1 MQSPPGTLRLF
12 FALIP
17 SRAQC
22 AELAEQV
29 APLVASL
36 NAQRVPPENLHAT
49 VCFIGAVPEEKLE
62 NLRSAA
68 AGVRAPP
75 ATLHFDSLEFWRK
88 PGILCATATEDA
100 ASAPAR
106 LLAERLTQATSAAGF
121 VPDAKPFRPH
131 LTLARELAAAR
142 AAECEWP
149 LALAPP
155 LAVRCDRF
163 VLMQSQ
169 RGESGSVYTVVGD
182 WPLA

>member
-1 MQSPPGTLRLF
+1 
-12 FALIP
+12 
-17 SRAQC
+17 
-22 AELAEQV
+22 
-29 APLVASL
+29 
-36 NAQRVPPENLHAT
+36 

-62 NLRSAA
+62 SLRSAA

-75 ATLHFDSLEFWRK
+75 ATLLFDSLEFWRK
-88 PGILCATATEDA
+88 PGILCATATATENE

-121 VPDAKPFRPH
+121 APDVKPFRPH
-131 LTLARELAAAR
+131 LTLARKLVAAR

-155 LAVRCDRF
+155 LAVHCDRF

-169 RGESGSVYTVVGD
+169 RGESGSVYAVVGD